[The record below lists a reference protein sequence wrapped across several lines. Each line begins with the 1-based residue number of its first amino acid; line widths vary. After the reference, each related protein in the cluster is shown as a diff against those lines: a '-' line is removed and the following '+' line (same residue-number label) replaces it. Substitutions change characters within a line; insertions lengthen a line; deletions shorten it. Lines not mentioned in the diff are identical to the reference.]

1 MGWKNTSNV
10 PDCIRFATWNIGTVS
25 GRSAEVVETLHRR
38 MIDVCCVQETRWTGS
53 GARVM
58 VSACQGINSSGRVV
72 KMVMQELGYSYFI
85 VISDRW
91 IDRIVDVKRVSERI
105 MCLKM
110 LIGDKLVT

>member
-1 MGWKNTSNV
+1 
-10 PDCIRFATWNIGTVS
+10 
-25 GRSAEVVETLHRR
+25 
-38 MIDVCCVQETRWTGS
+38 
-53 GARVM
+53 
-58 VSACQGINSSGRVV
+58 
-72 KMVMQELGYSYFI
+72 MVMQELGYSYFI